1 MTFEVLKHM
10 AFHAVCAAVFIFV
23 LQYYVLK
30 SEIQS
35 ATFWAIGFGALAAG
49 LAYQQSK
56 RSGS

>member
-1 MTFEVLKHM
+1 MNTQLLKHL

-23 LQYYVLK
+23 LNFYILK
-30 SEIQS
+30 TELQS
-35 ATFWAIGFGALAAG
+35 AVFWAIGFGAMAAG